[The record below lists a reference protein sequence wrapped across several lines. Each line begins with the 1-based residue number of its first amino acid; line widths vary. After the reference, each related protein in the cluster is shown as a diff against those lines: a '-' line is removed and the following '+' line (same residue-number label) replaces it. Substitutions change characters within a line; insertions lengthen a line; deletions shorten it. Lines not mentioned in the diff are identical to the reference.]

1 MRFFNPKKLEFYLK
15 NLFQLSDAFLLKR
28 RANRYLK
35 KNTEKEI
42 RVLSQLVNSSKASI
56 DIGVY
61 RGIYSFFLTDLTSYV
76 YAFEANPLLHSK
88 IQNSFKNKKNIK
100 IENVAIS
107 SSTGET
113 ELRIPLRDINADYD
127 NEQKYRL
134 GTATIHD
141 VNNLE
146 NKQFETIK
154 KIKTIS
160 LDEYNFNHEIGF
172 VKIDVEGHEHDIIK
186 GGTQFI
192 LKNKPV
198 MLIEIEKRHSGID
211 PQITIDEIKSLGYKC
226 LYVNNDF
233 ELKTVSKVEDISNN
247 NFVFI
252 PE

>member
-1 MRFFNPKKLEFYLK
+1 MRIINPKKIEFFLK
-15 NLFQLSDAFLLKR
+15 NIFGLSDSYLLKR
-28 RANRYLK
+28 RANRYLR

-42 RVLSQLVNSSKASI
+42 RILKKLVSESKASI

-61 RGIYSFFLTDLTSYV
+61 RGIYSYFLTEFSAYV
-76 YAFEANPLLHSK
+76 YAFEANPLLLTK
-88 IQNSFKNKKNIK
+88 IKSSFKHKKNFK
-100 IENVAIS
+100 IENIAIS
-107 SSTGET
+107 HSSGET
-113 ELRIPLRDINADYD
+113 ELRIPIRDLNADYD
-127 NEQKYRL
+127 YEQKYRL

-160 LDEYNFNHEIGF
+160 LDEYIFNHEIGF
-172 VKIDVEGHEHDIIK
+172 IKIDVEGHELDIIK
-186 GGTQFI
+186 GGKNFI

-211 PQITIDEIKSLGYKC
+211 PQITINEIQNLGYQC
-226 LYVNNDF
+226 FYVNDEF
-233 ELKTVSKVEDISNN
+233 ELKFVSKVEDISNN

-252 PE
+252 PK

>member
-1 MRFFNPKKLEFYLK
+1 MLNAKCKIQKVYKLV
-15 NLFQLSDAFLLKR
+15 DG
-28 RANRYLK
+28 
-35 KNTEKEI
+35 
-42 RVLSQLVNSSKASI
+42 SQASI

-61 RGIYSFFLTDLTSYV
+61 RGIYSFFLTDLSNYV
-76 YAFEANPLLHSK
+76 YAFEANPLLYSK
-88 IQNSFKNKKNIK
+88 IKNSFKNKKNIK
-100 IENVAIS
+100 IENIAIS
-107 SSTGET
+107 SSAGET

-127 NEQKYRL
+127 YEQKYRL

-146 NKQFETIK
+146 NKRFETIK

-160 LDEYNFNHEIGF
+160 LDEYIFNHEIGF
-172 VKIDVEGHEHDIIK
+172 IKIDVEGHELDIIR
-186 GGTQFI
+186 GGKKFI

-211 PQITIDEIKSLGYKC
+211 PQITIDEIKSLGYQC
-226 LYVNNDF
+226 LYVNDEF
-233 ELKTVSKVEDISNN
+233 ELKIVSKVEDISNN

>member
-1 MRFFNPKKLEFYLK
+1 MFM
-15 NLFQLSDAFLLKR
+15 LLK
-28 RANRYLK
+28 LIHFCTQK
-35 KNTEKEI
+35 
-42 RVLSQLVNSSKASI
+42 
-56 DIGVY
+56 
-61 RGIYSFFLTDLTSYV
+61 
-76 YAFEANPLLHSK
+76 
-88 IQNSFKNKKNIK
+88 FK
-100 IENVAIS
+100 
-107 SSTGET
+107 
-113 ELRIPLRDINADYD
+113 
-127 NEQKYRL
+127 
-134 GTATIHD
+134 TA
-141 VNNLE
+141 L
-146 NKQFETIK
+146 

-160 LDEYNFNHEIGF
+160 LDEYDFNHEIGF

>member
-15 NLFQLSDAFLLKR
+15 NLFQLSDAFLLKK
-28 RANRYLK
+28 RANRYLR

-42 RVLSQLVNSSKASI
+42 RILKKLVTPSRASI

-61 RGIYSFFLTDLTSYV
+61 RGIYSFFLTDLSSFV
-76 YAFEANPLLHSK
+76 YAFEANPLLYSK

-100 IENVAIS
+100 IENIAIS
-107 SSTGET
+107 SSIGEA

-127 NEQKYRL
+127 YEQKYRL
-134 GTATIHD
+134 GTATIHN

-146 NKQFETIK
+146 NKHYETIK

-160 LDEYNFNHEIGF
+160 LDEYSFRHEIGF
-172 VKIDVEGHEHDIIK
+172 VKIDVEGHELDIIK
-186 GGTQFI
+186 GGKKFI

-211 PQITIDEIKSLGYKC
+211 PQITIDEVKSLGYQC
-226 LYVNNDF
+226 LYVNDEF